1 MKRLLDTK
9 KIDLNLPNAHG
20 QNPLSLALEQR
31 DKAMIKL
38 LLKTCKTDAFSGVLL
53 FRQTPLE
60 YAAKI
65 AAEVANA
72 GFSGSEEVLEDY
84 ASGDEVEDD
93 NLRQIEYIATWINEY
108 DILRLLRTYNLK
120 VAGLRHWRPFL
131 LAVWQEIEDIVS
143 SNMLVAIK
151 MVKLIHGENLGENSK
166 QHDS

>member
-9 KIDLNLPNAHG
+9 KIDLNLPNAHN
-20 QNPLSLALEQR
+20 QNPLLLALEQR

-38 LLKTCKTDAFSGVLL
+38 LLKACKVNAFSRVS

-65 AAEVANA
+65 AAEVAKP

-93 NLRQIEYIATWINEY
+93 NLRRIEYLARWINEY
-108 DILRLLRTYNLK
+108 DILRLLRKYNLK
-120 VAGLRHWRPFL
+120 EAGLRH
-131 LAVWQEIEDIVS
+131 
-143 SNMLVAIK
+143 
-151 MVKLIHGENLGENSK
+151 
-166 QHDS
+166 